1 MAQNVISINGLEIP
15 VNVTIERRN
24 NATVRFGRTGVN
36 IRIPGHVS
44 RADKKALL
52 KQFTAWARA
61 ELQTNPQ
68 LLAQYHISPPEYR
81 EGAMLR
87 IRGQIFILRKFIVNK
102 KTGAAW
108 LDGDELLSPAEA
120 RLRGIQSPPVNI
132 LMELPAHFSDD
143 ERNEMADGLISLCMG
158 DFFINEIAGRVR
170 ELNDRHFGH
179 CIRSVRLKNVKARWG
194 SCSAAGNLNLSTRLL
209 CAPPEVVDYVIIHE
223 LAHVGLYNHSKKFWD
238 RVREVMPDY
247 MVHSQWLKDN
257 GEKCSFEQ
265 CICGYAPPVRAAACA
280 RHDADD
286 AAPAASPR
294 QDDAQEPP
302 PGYIERQISLSFD
315 FE

>member
-1 MAQNVISINGLEIP
+1 VFF
-15 VNVTIERRN
+15 ERRGI
-24 NATVRFGRTGVN
+24 TRYSFGKTRIN
-36 IRIPGHVS
+36 IRIPQKLS
-44 RADKKALL
+44 RTEKTTNLEEAINS
-52 KQFTAWARA
+52 ARA
-61 ELQTNPQ
+61 ELQANPQ
-68 LLAQYHISPPEYR
+68 LLAQYHITPPEYR

-132 LMELPAHFSDD
+132 IMELPAHFTDD
-143 ERNEMADGLISLCMG
+143 ERNEMADGLISLCVG
-158 DFFINEIAGRVR
+158 DFFINEIDRRVR
-170 ELNDRHFGH
+170 EVNDRHFGH
-179 CIRSVRLKNVKARWG
+179 RIRSVRLKNVKARWG

-223 LAHVGLYNHSKKFWD
+223 LAHVGLYNHSQKFWD
-238 RVREVMPDY
+238 RVRKAMPDY
-247 MVHSQWLKDN
+247 RVHIQWLKDN
-257 GEKCSFEQ
+257 GETCSFDK
-265 CICGYAPPVRAAACA
+265 CVCGYEPPVRAAACA
-280 RHDADD
+280 RQDADES
-286 AAPAASPR
+286 APAASPR
-294 QDDAQEPP
+294 HDDAQEPP